1 MRKHIMKNNLKYKGY
16 GGHGHQVR
24 DVLHI
29 DDLCQLLEIQ
39 IKKLIKLITLFL
51 MSEEG
56 QKMQFRYY
64 N

>member
-1 MRKHIMKNNLKYKGY
+1 MKNNLKYKGY

-39 IKKLIKLITLFL
+39 IKKINKINNLIFNVGGGPKNAISLLQLTKFC
-51 MSEEG
+51 
-56 QKMQFRYY
+56 
-64 N
+64 